1 MAGYQV
7 TRQAPDQYD
16 PNNLSNPVTGVIVYF
31 VTGDG
36 NEGSVFVPHTRY
48 TPKNVAQMVAAQ
60 AKIADE
66 VGAISHG
73 MPSQG

>member
-1 MAGYQV
+1 MAGWQV
-7 TRQAPDQYD
+7 VRQAPDQYD

-48 TPKNVAQMVAAQ
+48 TAHNVQLAVAAQ
-60 AKIADE
+60 AKVVDDI
-66 VGAISHG
+66 GRLSHG
-73 MPSQG
+73 MTPQG